1 MLNLITYWRRNFKK
15 SSAKEVYILW
25 CKSCNR
31 KTDNKVCEV
40 CGEATVEDIP
50 VEIYWCKSCNVP
62 VIQLGS
68 DLSKTCPHCKNKLKY
83 AGVNVVLGLE
93 YLKTHC
99 KICLVMRKESD
110 EVKVYSQV
118 GTGNYNDKTA
128 KIYTD
133 LSLFTYNQKIGR
145 DLLNVFN
152 I

>member
-83 AGVNVVLGLE
+83 L
-93 YLKTHC
+93 
-99 KICLVMRKESD
+99 S
-110 EVKVYSQV
+110 
-118 GTGNYNDKTA
+118 
-128 KIYTD
+128 TD
-133 LSLFTYNQKIGR
+133 LRPVFPEER
-145 DLLNVFN
+145 LLLE
-152 I
+152 IIKKTPLKYK